1 MAAGRQS
8 SGESLEIIAH
18 WRGWPDKDGVLYRRP
33 SLDHRGWGESINM
46 EGEDDSPG

>member
-18 WRGWPDKDGVLYRRP
+18 WRGWPDKDGVLDRRP
-33 SLDHRGWGESINM
+33 SLDHPGWGESMNR
-46 EGEDDSPG
+46 EGKDDLPG